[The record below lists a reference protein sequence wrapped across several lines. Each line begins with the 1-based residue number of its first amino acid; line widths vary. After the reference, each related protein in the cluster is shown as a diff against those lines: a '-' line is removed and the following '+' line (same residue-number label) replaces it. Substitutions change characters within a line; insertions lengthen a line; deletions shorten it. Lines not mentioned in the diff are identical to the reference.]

1 MIYKYEKVLLPDGI
15 NEILPPQAI
24 KLENLRINLL
34 NLYYKYGYNFII
46 PPHIEYLETLL
57 NVVGSDLELQ
67 TLKLIDMLSGKLIGL
82 SADSTPQIARIDSI
96 VLKNK
101 GPYRVCY
108 CTNVF
113 RAFIDEEEKALGRTP
128 LQLGIE
134 LLGYIGIEADIEI
147 IILTIKSLRL
157 SGAKKII
164 LYFGHIGIY
173 KVLVKK
179 SKIKKKYLK
188 RLFEAIE
195 NKSYTDV
202 DNLIDKIKVDLKI
215 SKILKMLP
223 KLHGDFNIIKKAYN
237 EISFIKEIKGFLDE
251 LKEIYKIIKKNIKNI
266 SIYFDL
272 SYFKGFKYHNGF
284 IFTAYVS
291 GNVQPLAKGGRYD
304 LGKKYGKNRP
314 STGCTMDL
322 TLLTLLDDK
331 QLNIREGILAPFLDD
346 INLEKKINDLRFYG
360 EKVIQELPGV
370 CINSYYCNR
379 KLCLINKEWQVIL
392 L

>member
-1 MIYKYEKVLLPDGI
+1 MKTYEKNLLPDGI
-15 NEILPPQAI
+15 NEILPPQSI
-24 KLENLRINLL
+24 KIEKLRRKLL

-46 PPHIEYLETLL
+46 PPHIEFLETLL
-57 NVVGSDLELQ
+57 NVVGYDLEIQ
-67 TLKLIDMLSGKLIGL
+67 TVKLIDMLSGKLIGL
-82 SADSTPQIARIDSI
+82 SADSTPQIARIDSN

-113 RAFIDEEEKALGRTP
+113 RAFIDEDQHDLERNP
-128 LQLGIE
+128 IQLGIE

-147 IILTIKSLRL
+147 IILTIKSLIL
-157 SGAKKII
+157 SGAKHIN
-164 LYFGHIGIY
+164 LSFGHIGIY

-179 SKIKKKYLK
+179 YKIKKKYLK
-188 RLFEAIE
+188 ILFEAID

-202 DNLIDKIKVDLKI
+202 DHLIDKIKVDLKI

-223 KLHGDFNIIKKAYN
+223 KLHGDFNIIKKAYKK
-237 EISFIKEIKGFLDE
+237 ISFIKEIKVLLDE
-251 LKEIYKIIKKNIKNI
+251 LKEIYKIIKKKVKNI

-272 SYFKGFKYHNGF
+272 SDLKGYQYHNGF

-291 GNVQPLAKGGRYD
+291 GYVKPLAKGGRYD
-304 LGKKYGKNRP
+304 IGQKYGKTRP

-322 TLLTLLDDK
+322 KLLTSLNEKK
-331 QLNIREGILAPFLDD
+331 QNIIEGILAPVLEDKK
-346 INLEKKINDLRFYG
+346 LEKKINDLRFYG
-360 EKVIQELPGV
+360 EKVIQELTGV
-370 CINSYYCNR
+370 GINEYYCNR
-379 KLCLINKEWQVIL
+379 KLCLINKEWQVRL